1 MSGLKTFLEELTK
14 KINEKALNL
23 VKEWIGDKYHGKI
36 IEFEVGDIKGM
47 QKAYHIVFTKKGA
60 KFKEGEYP
68 SPDLIYRS
76 DEETLK
82 GVLAGKIPEK
92 EVRKT
97 WKLIIMGDAHEM
109 DPFSHIVAT
118 ALKG

>member
-1 MSGLKTFLEELTK
+1 MSDLKSFLEELTR
-14 KINEKALNL
+14 KINEKALSL
-23 VKEWIGDKYHGKI
+23 VKEWIGDKYYGKI
-36 IEFEVGDIKGM
+36 VELEVGDLKGV

-60 KFKEGEYP
+60 RFKEGEYP

-82 GVLAGKIPEK
+82 GVLTGTIPEK
-92 EVRKT
+92 DVRKT

-109 DPFSHIVAT
+109 DPFSRVVAA
-118 ALKG
+118 ALK

>member
-1 MSGLKTFLEELTK
+1 MSDLKAFLEELTR
-14 KINEKALNL
+14 KINEKALDL
-23 VKEWIGDKYHGKI
+23 VREWIGDKYYGKI
-36 IEFEVGDIKGM
+36 IEFEVGDLKGV

-60 KFKEGEYP
+60 RFKEGEYP

-82 GVLAGKIPEK
+82 GILTGAIPEK

-109 DPFSHIVAT
+109 DPFAQIVAT
-118 ALKG
+118 ALK